1 MQLQQLKNGFE
12 RNKSIFIP
20 IFIYFTI
27 STTLLLCSVNFKW
40 EHTIIFFLGMIT
52 GNALVFLLYVLI
64 DIVRDSRW

>member
-1 MQLQQLKNGFE
+1 MELQQLKTGFK

-27 STTLLLCSVNFKW
+27 STTLLLCSVSFKW
-40 EHTIIFFLGMIT
+40 ESIIIFFLGIIT
-52 GNALVFLLYVLI
+52 GNALVFLLYVLV